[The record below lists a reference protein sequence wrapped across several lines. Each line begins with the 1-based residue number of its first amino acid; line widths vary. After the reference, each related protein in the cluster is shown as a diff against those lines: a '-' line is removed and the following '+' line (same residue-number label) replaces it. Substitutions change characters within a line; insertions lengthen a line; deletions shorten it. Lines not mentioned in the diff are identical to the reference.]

1 MRAEDLNEYL
11 LKDPFMDPDPQLK
24 VVSRP
29 TENNLVRLVREM
41 FSARVVTRA
50 DVDRAKPPR
59 KPWRRRK

>member
-11 LKDPFMDPDPQLK
+11 IGDPFMDPDQK
-24 VVSRP
+24 IEIMTRP